1 MTLRVASVAAA
12 LLFPVLAGSAVA
24 QTAPQSVPQGSPLPR
39 VLPPGPAATS
49 PGAATPALPPSGAEV
64 PNRSVLVTDVAIEG
78 ATAFPQSELA
88 SYTAGL
94 TGPAVPLPKI
104 DAARQ
109 AILKHYRSQGYV
121 LTTVSVSLNAA
132 GHLRFII
139 TEGHIASVKLDGDIG
154 PAGTRVLRFLHKL
167 TEHTPID
174 SATLER
180 YLLLAQDVPG
190 VTLHAVLQP
199 STDEP
204 GALNLIAQVSR
215 KPVSGLFSMDNR
227 AFDLTGPIEALGVL
241 DLNSFTSLGER
252 TELSIYHTFPNTQT
266 FGQASLEAFVGDS
279 GLRVKVYGGYGDV
292 NPSGILGE
300 GGYHGTTTVFG
311 GQASYPVIRSRQE
324 VLNVTLSLDA
334 LESLVDNG
342 IPPSRASYD
351 SLRVLRLGED
361 YTRSDLLFGP
371 DHSAVNYLSVKVSK
385 GLPILGAQ
393 VNTASYN
400 SPARLGE
407 NTSFTKIAFE
417 ASRTQTLFTPW
428 TGASVA
434 LMELLTG
441 QWSGDILPPAEQ
453 FYLGGA
459 RFTRGYYAGQ
469 VPGDKALAAT
479 TELQLNTGFDLSSFG
494 LSTEVSTQFYL
505 FYDWGETWQNQ
516 PTDFATRIASA
527 GGGARFQIT
536 QHTELDL
543 EALGRF
549 NLYPTGT
556 AGSTGALNGI
566 GLFWR

>member
-1 MTLRVASVAAA
+1 M
-12 LLFPVLAGSAVA
+12 
-24 QTAPQSVPQGSPLPR
+24 
-39 VLPPGPAATS
+39 
-49 PGAATPALPPSGAEV
+49 
-64 PNRSVLVTDVAIEG
+64 PNRSVRVTDVAVEG
-78 ATAFPQSELA
+78 ATAFPQSDLA
-88 SYTAGL
+88 TYTNGL
-94 TGPAVPLPKI
+94 VGPAIPLPKI
-104 DAARQ
+104 DEARQ
-109 AILKHYRSQGYV
+109 AILKHYRSQGFV

-132 GHLRFII
+132 GRLRFII

-154 PAGTRVLRFLHKL
+154 PAGTRVLRFLQRL

-227 AFDLTGPIEALGVL
+227 AFDLTGPVEALGVL

-266 FGQASLEAFVGDS
+266 FGQASFEAFVGDS
-279 GLRVKVYGGYGDV
+279 GLRVRVYGGYGDV

-311 GQASYPVIRSRQE
+311 GQATYPVIRSRRE

-334 LESLVDNG
+334 LESLIDNG

-361 YTRSDLLFGP
+361 YTRSDLLFGS

-393 VNTASYN
+393 ANTASYN

-407 NTSFTKIAFE
+407 QTDFSKIAFE

-428 TGASVA
+428 AGASVA
-434 LMELLTG
+434 LMGLLTG

-479 TELQLNTGFDLSSFG
+479 AELQLNTGFDLSAFG
-494 LSTEVSTQFYL
+494 YDSDVSTQFYL

-516 PTDFATRIASA
+516 STDFATRIASA
-527 GGGARFQIT
+527 GGGARIQIT
-536 QHTELDL
+536 QRTELDL

-556 AGSTGALNGI
+556 SGGTGALNGI
-566 GLFWR
+566 GLFWRVLGRF